1 MVLGERVV
9 AQRRLAAAEGAGDI
23 GHQLEVLDLVRR
35 LNRERG
41 PTLAL
46 VLHDL
51 NQAARYADR
60 LVALDRGAIVADD
73 APEAVLTIELLAEVS
88 GVRAHIIADPESGTP
103 VRLPHATVD
112 HDTDG
117 VIGQGDVVVTRSTPG
132 RVRRIGRTGC

>member
-9 AQRRLAAAEGAGDI
+9 EQRRLAAAEGAGDI

-41 PTLAL
+41 LTLAL

-51 NQAARYADR
+51 NQAARYADC

-73 APEAVLTIELLAEVS
+73 APEAVLTIELLAEVF
-88 GVRAHIIADPESGTP
+88 GVRAHIIVDPESGTP
-103 VRLPHATVD
+103 VCLPHATVD
-112 HDTDG
+112 YDTDG
-117 VIGQGDVVVTRSTPG
+117 VIGQG
-132 RVRRIGRTGC
+132 